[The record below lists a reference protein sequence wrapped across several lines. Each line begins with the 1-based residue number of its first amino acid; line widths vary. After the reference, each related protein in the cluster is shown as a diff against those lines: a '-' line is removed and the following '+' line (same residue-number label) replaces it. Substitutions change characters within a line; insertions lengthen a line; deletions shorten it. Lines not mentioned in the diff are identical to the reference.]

1 MIALRLRRP
10 FDPVVAL
17 LLAAMVAPLS
27 LFAASAASAAPA
39 SADTVRLDVEY
50 GRAGGERLLL
60 DAWVPPGPG
69 PHPAV
74 ILVHGGGWTTGDKSG
89 NGRGAFMVPLHAPLQ
104 RAGFAWFSINYR
116 LAPKHRFP
124 ACVEDVET
132 AIRWVKAHAAEF
144 RVDPRRV
151 ALSGE
156 SAGGHLVALAAVR
169 ADAST
174 RLAAV
179 IPFYAPLDLAAM
191 TVPGTALRA
200 PFAALFGRTE
210 TDAATLAVLRDASPL
225 THAKAGLPPFLL
237 VHGDADDRVP
247 LAQSEAFHARLRALG
262 VPSELQVVPGGVH
275 GMVSWGKVAPDYAD
289 RIVAWLRRT
298 LAGP

>member
-1 MIALRLRRP
+1 MIAPRLCRQ
-10 FDPVVAL
+10 FGLVVAL
-17 LLAAMVAPLS
+17 LLTAMAPS
-27 LFAASAASAAPA
+27 LPLSAASAAPA
-39 SADTVRLDVEY
+39 SADAVHVDVEY

-144 RVDPRRV
+144 RVDPRRL

-169 ADAST
+169 ADAAT
-174 RLAAV
+174 RVAAV
-179 IPFYAPLDLAAM
+179 IPFYAPLDLGAM

-210 TDAATLAVLRDASPL
+210 TDAATLAVLREASPL

-247 LAQSEAFHARLRALG
+247 LAQSQAFHARLRALG
-262 VPSELQVVPGGVH
+262 VSSELQVVPGGVH
-275 GMVSWGKVAPDYAD
+275 GMVSWNKVAPDYAD
-289 RIVAWLRRT
+289 RVVAWLRRT
-298 LAGP
+298 LVAPGP

>member
-27 LFAASAASAAPA
+27 LFAASAAPA

-179 IPFYAPLDLAAM
+179 IPFYAPLELYNLRTDPAEANNVIKQHAPIARELDVALRKHIQRGGAVPWQAPLAA
-191 TVPGTALRA
+191 
-200 PFAALFGRTE
+200 GR
-210 TDAATLAVLRDASPL
+210 
-225 THAKAGLPPFLL
+225 
-237 VHGDADDRVP
+237 
-247 LAQSEAFHARLRALG
+247 
-262 VPSELQVVPGGVH
+262 
-275 GMVSWGKVAPDYAD
+275 
-289 RIVAWLRRT
+289 
-298 LAGP
+298 